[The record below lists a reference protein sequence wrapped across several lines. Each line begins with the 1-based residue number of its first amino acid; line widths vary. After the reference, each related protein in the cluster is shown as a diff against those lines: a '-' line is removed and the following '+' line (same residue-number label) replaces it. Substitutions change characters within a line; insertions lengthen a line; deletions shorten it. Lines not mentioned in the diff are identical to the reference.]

1 MSPQR
6 YAEVATRF
14 PWLERVKAAVDSYL
28 KEERHLVGVS
38 GGADSR
44 VLIHILLLIGFQNL
58 VICHLDHSLRGAEST
73 EDRKFVCR
81 LARRLGIPVYVESL
95 AGLPGTGSF
104 ETAARAARLDFFAR
118 AAERNATQSL
128 MLAHHADDQIE
139 TFLIN
144 LFRGTGSFDNAAIKP
159 ESRIRVGNLTL
170 IIRRPLLAV
179 WKHEIYEFAAKLGLK
194 FREDLTNAS
203 RKMLRNRV
211 RHDLIPEIERIMGR
225 PIKKSLLRTI
235 ELATSEGEFLKS
247 LIPERALRPELET
260 RLLRKLPVPL
270 QRRTIHA
277 WLGHQGIRDY
287 GFEEIES
294 VRSLLDRTEVAKTN
308 LPRGIFCRR
317 RAGRLFLEAP
327 E

>member
-6 YAEVATRF
+6 CAQVATRF
-14 PWLERVKAAVDSYL
+14 PWLARVKTAADSYL
-28 KEERHLVGVS
+28 NEERHLVGVS

-118 AAERNATQSL
+118 AAERNSAQSL
-128 MLAHHADDQIE
+128 ILAHHADDQVE

-170 IIRRPLLAV
+170 IVRRPLLSV

-225 PIKKSLLRTI
+225 PIKKSLIRTI

-247 LIPERALRPELET
+247 LIPEMALRPELET
-260 RLLRKLPVPL
+260 RPLRKLPVPL

-277 WLGHQGIRDY
+277 WLGYQGIRDY

-294 VRSLLDRTEVAKTN
+294 VRSLLDRIEVAKTN